1 MKVLDKGFVELQGVF
16 GDELTVVNC
25 ARVSFGRQKTEMGD
39 DDVRL
44 VNYLLRNRHY
54 SPFRHVM
61 FRFHVKA
68 PEFVMRQ
75 WYKHVIGAEWSA
87 GSFAPF
93 HAWNEISGR
102 YVRLEDVYLPSQ
114 WRLQSASSKQGS
126 GDPIEDAT
134 AIDTR
139 YRETI
144 ATIMDAYRSMLE
156 EGVAREMARMILPM
170 SIYTEAIWTCSF
182 QAVMNFLELRLEAH
196 SQWEIRE
203 YAGAVRDLVA
213 EKFPILM
220 RCWQEVHHDTP
231 SS

>member
-1 MKVLDKGFVELQGVF
+1 VAPHTRRANTCGRSDLD
-16 GDELTVVNC
+16 
-25 ARVSFGRQKTEMGD
+25 
-39 DDVRL
+39 
-44 VNYLLRNRHY
+44 
-54 SPFRHVM
+54 
-61 FRFHVKA
+61 
-68 PEFVMRQ
+68 
-75 WYKHVIGAEWSA
+75 
-87 GSFAPF
+87 
-93 HAWNEISGR
+93 
-102 YVRLEDVYLPSQ
+102 
-114 WRLQSASSKQGS
+114 